1 MIAKAVANSLTR
13 NIREHLVNLERRIV
27 LYKRL
32 RENPDDAALLDDY
45 LTLAPPP
52 SVGGG
57 QREQQPPTGGRPPN
71 SLPSTSTY
79 HRIDL
84 DVLDHELQTIRAVL
98 ATDEGVRGFF
108 LNVKGPELLDKY
120 VGETEHRIRKI
131 FEEARRYATFYT
143 PVVIFFDEMESMF
156 RARGSGRS
164 SDVETTIVPQ
174 FLAELDGVEAS
185 ENLIIIGASN
195 RAELIDPAIMRPGR
209 LDIKIK
215 VDRPTRE
222 AALDVFALYFLPTLP
237 LNSLTA

>member
-1 MIAKAVANSLTR
+1 M
-13 NIREHLVNLERRIV
+13 
-27 LYKRL
+27 
-32 RENPDDAALLDDY
+32 
-45 LTLAPPP
+45 
-52 SVGGG
+52 
-57 QREQQPPTGGRPPN
+57 
-71 SLPSTSTY
+71 
-79 HRIDL
+79 
-84 DVLDHELQTIRAVL
+84 L

-185 ENLIIIGASN
+185 ENLIVIGASN

-237 LNSLTA
+237 LNGEGVLSETEALDGVGKIVFRTAYRLPDDPQSAGEPRSPA